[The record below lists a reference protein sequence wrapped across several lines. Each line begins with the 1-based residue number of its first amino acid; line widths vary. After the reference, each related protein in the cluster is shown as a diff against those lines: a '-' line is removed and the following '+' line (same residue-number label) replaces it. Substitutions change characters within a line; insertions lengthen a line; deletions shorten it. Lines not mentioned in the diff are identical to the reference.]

1 MSDEIHGDIVYSGYK
16 HIPFASISEKF
27 ADHCV
32 ICNAP
37 NKTFNIAGLQ
47 GSNVIIKNPDIRK
60 KYREY
65 VARFHLAEFTPFSM
79 AAHQTA
85 YKYGGEW
92 VDELLQYLEKNI
104 EFTMGYLQKN
114 LPCVTA
120 VRPEATYMIW
130 LDFKRDGPIDGRD
143 Q

>member
-1 MSDEIHGDIVYSGYK
+1 MQNS
-16 HIPFASISEKF
+16 P
-27 ADHCV
+27 
-32 ICNAP
+32 
-37 NKTFNIAGLQ
+37 
-47 GSNVIIKNPDIRK
+47 
-60 KYREY
+60 
-65 VARFHLAEFTPFSM
+65 RFQCS
-79 AAHQTA
+79 HQTA